1 MLSLVAELVNRNIL
15 DRPADIISAI
25 DLEKFILREELFPR
39 IANELANINFD
50 IVKTVKFANL
60 PMKFKPIYINFI

>member
-15 DRPADIISAI
+15 DRPVDIISAI

-39 IANELANINFD
+39 IANELANINF
-50 IVKTVKFANL
+50 
-60 PMKFKPIYINFI
+60 